1 MEQSNLGKA
10 SNMVQKWLE
19 EEIDANEVEDSIEM
33 EEPMKSL
40 SKSVEQLNVQ
50 VDSQRRSSEEMKNL
64 SKDLMTKIV

>member
-1 MEQSNLGKA
+1 
-10 SNMVQKWLE
+10 MVQNRLE
-19 EEIDANEVEDSIEM
+19 EEIDTNEVEDSIEM

-50 VDSQRRSSEEMKNL
+50 VDSQRCSSEEMKNL